1 MANQNALL
9 KLYQRMKELDLIAH
23 PKPELEAM
31 LQDRFLKRKEA
42 YERWKENLS
51 PEDLKRF
58 NKAFE
63 E

>member
-9 KLYQRMKELDLIAH
+9 KLYKQMKELDLIAH

-31 LQDRFLKRKEA
+31 LQDRSLERKEA
-42 YERWKENLS
+42 YERWKDSLPPKDKE
-51 PEDLKRF
+51 RF

-63 E
+63 